1 MDTILSSITIAMLRL
16 VEDQLSNNEV
26 SSDQELL
33 DFFVGSGLTEIQA
46 RQALSYR
53 SLYTR
58 YIYLDGFT
66 PILRG
71 DEAVRY
77 NPVSRKFE
85 PV

>member
-33 DFFVGSGLTEIQA
+33 DYFVACGLTEVQA

-58 YIYLDGFT
+58 HIYLDGFT

-71 DEAVRY
+71 DEAIRY
-77 NPVSRKFE
+77 NPISRNFQ